1 MCQPVRSIGS
11 ATIMPATL
19 AHKLATQL
27 SRALIGKP
35 EVVRLLLVGLFAR
48 GNVLIED
55 LPGLG
60 KTTLARALA
69 KAVGCDFKRVQFTPD
84 LLPTDI
90 IGTSVYRQQD
100 GTFEWREGPIFTNIL
115 LADEINRAT
124 PRTQSALLEA
134 MSEQQI
140 SAEGQTRK
148 LARPFFVI
156 ATQNPIEHAGT
167 YPLPESQLDRFMLKF
182 EVGYPGT
189 EDEKRILNEHAQGDT
204 LQNVERVLSREDV
217 LVVQEAV
224 KKVRVEP
231 SISDYILEIVNE
243 TRVHPKLVSGASPR
257 GSVALYR
264 AAQAL
269 ALIENRD
276 FVVPDDVKIL
286 AVGVLSHRVIER
298 ASFDRRGGKAGQE
311 IIRKILNKVAVS
323 A

>member
-1 MCQPVRSIGS
+1 
-11 ATIMPATL
+11 MPTAL
-19 AHKLATQL
+19 ASKLANQL

-35 EVVRLLLVGLFAR
+35 EAIKYLLTGLFAR
-48 GNVLIED
+48 GHVLIED

-134 MSEQQI
+134 MGELQI
-140 SAEGQTRK
+140 TAEGRTHP
-148 LARPFFVI
+148 LSRPFFVV

-182 EVGYPGT
+182 EVGYPAG
-189 EDEKRILNEHAQGDT
+189 EDEKRILFEHADNDT
-204 LQNVERVLSREDV
+204 LHGVERVLTREEV

-231 SISDYILEIVNE
+231 SIADYIIEIVSE
-243 TRVHPKLVSGASPR
+243 TRNHPKLLSGVSPR
-257 GSVALYR
+257 GSVSLFR
-264 AAQAL
+264 AAQTW
-269 ALIENRD
+269 ALIEGRD
-276 FVVPDDVKIL
+276 YVVPDDVKAI
-286 AVGVLSHRVIER
+286 AVPVLSHRVIER
-298 ASFDRRGGKAGQE
+298 ASFDRRGGRSGQE
-311 IIRKILNKVAVS
+311 IVRKILDKVAVS

>member
-1 MCQPVRSIGS
+1 M
-11 ATIMPATL
+11 
-19 AHKLATQL
+19 
-27 SRALIGKP
+27 
-35 EVVRLLLVGLFAR
+35 LLTGLFAR
-48 GNVLIED
+48 GHVLIED

-69 KAVGCDFKRVQFTPD
+69 TAVSCDFKRVQFTPD

-90 IGTSVYRQQD
+90 LGTSVYRQQD

-182 EVGYPGT
+182 EVGYPSA
-189 EDEKRILNEHAQGDT
+189 EDEKRILFEHATGDT
-204 LQNVERVLSREDV
+204 LQHVERVLTREDV

-224 KKVRVEP
+224 KKVRVDQ
-231 SISDYILEIVNE
+231 SIADYVLEIANE
-243 TRVHPKLVSGASPR
+243 TRNHPKLVSGVSPR
-257 GSVALYR
+257 GTVALFR
-264 AAQAL
+264 ASQAH
-269 ALIENRD
+269 AMIEGRD
-276 FVVPDDVKIL
+276 YVVPDDVKTL
-286 AVGVLSHRVIER
+286 AVAALSHRIIER
-298 ASFDRRGGKAGQE
+298 ASFDRRGGKTGQE
-311 IIRKILNKVAVS
+311 IIRKILAKVAVT

>member
-1 MCQPVRSIGS
+1 
-11 ATIMPATL
+11 MPA
-19 AHKLATQL
+19 KLAQKLADQL
-27 SRALIGKP
+27 SKALIGKP
-35 EVVRLLLVGLFAR
+35 EPVRMLLTGLFAR
-48 GNVLIED
+48 GHVLIED

-69 KAVGCDFKRVQFTPD
+69 TAVSCDFKRVQFTPD

-90 IGTSVYRQQD
+90 LGTSVYRQQD

-182 EVGYPGT
+182 EVGYPSA
-189 EDEKRILNEHAQGDT
+189 EDEKRILFEHATGDT
-204 LQNVERVLSREDV
+204 LQHVERVLTREDV

-224 KKVRVEP
+224 KKVRVDQ
-231 SISDYILEIVNE
+231 SIADYVLEIANE
-243 TRVHPKLVSGASPR
+243 TRNHPKLVSGVSPR
-257 GSVALYR
+257 GTVALFR
-264 AAQAL
+264 AAQAH
-269 ALIENRD
+269 AMIEGRD
-276 FVVPDDVKIL
+276 YVVPDDVKTL
-286 AVGVLSHRVIER
+286 AVAALSHRIIER
-298 ASFDRRGGKAGQE
+298 ASFDRRGGKTGQE
-311 IIRKILNKVAVS
+311 IIRKILAKVAVS

>member
-1 MCQPVRSIGS
+1 
-11 ATIMPATL
+11 MPA
-19 AHKLATQL
+19 KLAQKLADQL
-27 SRALIGKP
+27 SKALIGKP
-35 EVVRLLLVGLFAR
+35 EPVRMLLTGLFAR
-48 GNVLIED
+48 GHVLIED

-69 KAVGCDFKRVQFTPD
+69 TAVSCDFKRVQFTPD

-90 IGTSVYRQQD
+90 LGTSVYRQQD

-182 EVGYPGT
+182 DVGYPT
-189 EDEKRILNEHAQGDT
+189 AEDERRILFEHATGDT
-204 LQNVERVLSREDV
+204 LQHVERVLTREDV

-224 KKVRVEP
+224 KKVRVDQ
-231 SISDYILEIVNE
+231 SIADYVLEIANE
-243 TRVHPKLVSGASPR
+243 TRNHPKLISGVSPR
-257 GSVALYR
+257 GTVALFR
-264 AAQAL
+264 AAQAH
-269 ALIENRD
+269 AMIEGRD
-276 FVVPDDVKIL
+276 YVVPDDVKTL
-286 AVGVLSHRVIER
+286 AVAALSHRIIER
-298 ASFDRRGGKAGQE
+298 ASFDRRGGKTGQE
-311 IIRKILNKVAVS
+311 IIRKILAKVAV
-323 A
+323 AA

>member
-1 MCQPVRSIGS
+1 
-11 ATIMPATL
+11 MPANL
-19 AHKLATQL
+19 ANKLATQL

-35 EVVRLLLVGLFAR
+35 EVVRLLLTGLFAR
-48 GNVLIED
+48 GHVLIED

-69 KAVGCDFKRVQFTPD
+69 RAVGCDFKRVQFTPD

-100 GTFEWREGPIFTNIL
+100 GTFEFRQGPVFTNIL

-140 SAEGQTRK
+140 SAEGETRK

-182 EVGYPGT
+182 EVGYPT
-189 EDEKRILNEHAQGDT
+189 ADDEKRILFEHVDGDT
-204 LQNVERVLSREDV
+204 LSRVEKVLSREDV

-231 SISDYILEIVNE
+231 SIADYILEIVNE

-257 GSVALYR
+257 GSVALTR
-264 AAQAL
+264 ACQAC
-269 ALIENRD
+269 ALIEGRE
-276 FVVPDDVKIL
+276 FVVPDDVKAL
-286 AVGVLSHRVIER
+286 AVPVLAHRVIER
-298 ASFDRRGGKAGQE
+298 ASFDRRGGKSGQE

>member
-1 MCQPVRSIGS
+1 
-11 ATIMPATL
+11 MPAAL
-19 AHKLATQL
+19 ASKLANQL

-35 EVVRLLLVGLFAR
+35 DVIRLLLTGLFAR
-48 GNVLIED
+48 GHVLIED

-69 KAVGCDFKRVQFTPD
+69 RAVGCDFKRVQFTPD

-100 GTFEWREGPIFTNIL
+100 GSFEFREGPIFTNIL

-134 MSEQQI
+134 MAELQI
-140 SAEGQTRK
+140 SAEGTTRK
-148 LARPFFVI
+148 LSRPFFVI

-182 EVGYPGT
+182 EVGYPRA
-189 EDEKRILNEHAQGDT
+189 EDEKRILFEHADSDT
-204 LQNVERVLSREDV
+204 LQSVERVLSREDV

-224 KKVRVEP
+224 KKVRVDP
-231 SISDYILEIVNE
+231 GIADYILEIIGE
-243 TRVHPKLVSGASPR
+243 TRAHPKLLSGVSPR
-257 GSVALYR
+257 GSVALFR
-264 AAQAL
+264 AAQAW
-269 ALIENRD
+269 AMIEGREY
-276 FVVPDDVKIL
+276 VVPDDVK
-286 AVGVLSHRVIER
+286 AVAVPVLSHRLIER
-298 ASFDRRGGKAGQE
+298 ASFDRRGGRSGQE
-311 IIRKILNKVAVS
+311 IVRKVLDKVAVN